1 MGGYR
6 GGRDARNLLAEG
18 GLRLR
23 ISDLVNG
30 EPIYAGTCRRGSVA
44 WTNSY
49 TRKPSGAVA
58 FRIEAWEETGNMRL
72 RLALVDRATGEPVIR
87 EQVIGLTATV
97 QPCGGW
103 RWWFICLRRHD
114 LCSVLHCPP
123 GALAFASRQAWR
135 MAYSSQRVA
144 PQERDLQK
152 AQRIRISLGGSGNML
167 DAFPDKPKWMRWRT
181 YDGLRV
187 KSARAEN
194 ASTAASHPVS
204 TNCRRGGAICGVEI
218 EPVPLPRRVFAVA
231 RTPRRGT
238 ARVRG
243 GVAMLSPPRHPETVT
258 VKIPPTHGPGSGKE
272 AWKALAVI
280 VRDMNESLSAIISTQ
295 REVIRELQ
303 RSGQGRA
310 GRIIQIPVAIPIWVA
325 WTQSPSP
332 LTM

>member
-6 GGRDARNLLAEG
+6 GGRDARNLLAES

-123 GALAFASRQAWR
+123 GALAFVLPGL
-135 MAYSSQRVA
+135 AYVLLVA
-144 PQERDLQK
+144 TRRP
-152 AQRIRISLGGSGNML
+152 
-167 DAFPDKPKWMRWRT
+167 
-181 YDGLRV
+181 
-187 KSARAEN
+187 ARARPTE
-194 ASTAASHPVS
+194 SAAHPYI
-204 TNCRRGGAICGVEI
+204 A
-218 EPVPLPRRVFAVA
+218 RRVGQYA
-231 RTPRRGT
+231 RCVPRQT
-238 ARVRG
+238 EVD
-243 GVAMLSPPRHPETVT
+243 
-258 VKIPPTHGPGSGKE
+258 
-272 AWKALAVI
+272 ALA
-280 VRDMNESLSAIISTQ
+280 DL
-295 REVIRELQ
+295 
-303 RSGQGRA
+303 
-310 GRIIQIPVAIPIWVA
+310 
-325 WTQSPSP
+325 
-332 LTM
+332 